1 MNDLTGFKRDLLR
14 GIATLGEAKGL
25 RIKDWLEEEAG
36 YSDVNHGRIY
46 PNLDDLTTM
55 GLIHK
60 GRLDDRTNLYSLTR
74 RGEREVVEA
83 AEAWNSAVAHV
94 GVSMETDGGGESG
107 LDALFP
113 EGGEE

>member
-25 RIKDWLEEEAG
+25 RIKAWLEEEAG
-36 YSDVNHGRIY
+36 YHAVNHGRIY

-60 GRLDDRTNLYSLTR
+60 GKLDDRTNLYSLTR
-74 RGEREVVEA
+74 RGEREVVEQ

-94 GVSMETDGGGESG
+94 GANVRTETDGGEKG
-107 LDALFP
+107 LDALF
-113 EGGEE
+113 EE